1 MSDTRKKDN
10 LTDLVDVVA
19 SSGVQDNRPDNGG
32 EVSLPTG
39 DKVTLGINE
48 VAKLVLKSAREK
60 VAIKKYLTRKAVEKH
75 LKQHPR
81 KGE

>member
-39 DKVTLGINE
+39 DKVTLGIDE
-48 VAKLVLKSAREK
+48 VARLVLKSAKGK
-60 VAIKKYLTRKAVEKH
+60 VAIRKHLTRKAVEKH
-75 LKQHPR
+75 L
-81 KGE
+81 E